1 MKKFLISALLISSLA
16 YAQGIIPSAN
26 MGMPIPQV
34 GVEPG
39 PQWATNI
46 NNSLQI
52 IDRHDHTPGN
62 GVQIT
67 PDGINIT
74 KDLPFNGNNATL
86 LRSSRYSAQGSPLS
100 GSLDL
105 GAVYVS
111 GVDLYYNDELGNQV
125 RITQNGSVTGVS
137 GSITGLVSPAS
148 ASYSPGTTTFIW
160 QSDVNTAANMDFE
173 SAILRN
179 GTASSFGLTLG
190 APTLTSDYAITLPL
204 LPANNSLMS
213 INTSGVITAGIGSF
227 DQSTITS
234 DGAVVKVPTGGI
246 TSTQIANN
254 TIVAG
259 NIANGAVGLP
269 ALASTVLQWNS
280 QTFTIT
286 TPGFNVRIAS
296 TANLG
301 LTGLAAIDGV
311 TPVGG
316 DLILA
321 KNQTTSA
328 QDGVYV
334 AASGAW
340 TRSTSYNTFTQLN
353 YAGVHVTAGTA
364 NTGLNWFQNNILTS
378 LSDNQSWSQSSTQP
392 FTVPANVNQ
401 IYVLAIGGGGAGG
414 AGGGSSTPAGGG
426 GGAGVLG
433 LVTSV
438 VIPAD
443 IINITVGFKGVGAAT
458 IGTLSGQNTVLS
470 GTSVLLT
477 FQGGGGGGSGGTS
490 QDGLD
495 SLSLGGQG
503 SSGGGGG
510 GSTGQG
516 VTARGGSNGAGGAGV
531 TSGAG
536 KSGGG
541 SLYLAAKAA
550 GGASQGGGGGGS
562 GFAIGGAGGTTN
574 AAGSN
579 APTADS
585 GAGGGGAG
593 GGGASTSAGG
603 NGASGKVTIYWL
615 GHP

>member
-1 MKKFLISALLISSLA
+1 MKKFLLSAFLISSFA
-16 YAQGIIPSAN
+16 YAAGTIPSAN

-39 PQWATNI
+39 PQWATDI
-46 NNSLQI
+46 NNSLTI

-148 ASYSPGTTTFIW
+148 ASYSPGTGTFIW

-179 GTASSFGLTLG
+179 GTASSFGLTLA

-280 QTFTIT
+280 ATFTIT
-286 TPGFNVRIAS
+286 TPGFNVRLAS

-321 KNQTTSA
+321 KNQTTSS

-340 TRSTSYNTFTQLN
+340 ARSTSYNTFTQLN
-353 YAGVHVTAGTA
+353 YAGVHVTAGTVS
-364 NTGLNWFQNNILTS
+364 TGLNYFQNNILTIIT
-378 LSDNQSWSQSSTQP
+378 DPQSWSQSQTQP
-392 FTVPANVNQ
+392 FVVPANVNYLYIQ
-401 IYVLAIGGGGAGG
+401 EC
-414 AGGGSSTPAGGG
+414 
-426 GGAGVLG
+426 
-433 LVTSV
+433 
-438 VIPAD
+438 
-443 IINITVGFKGVGAAT
+443 
-458 IGTLSGQNTVLS
+458 
-470 GTSVLLT
+470 
-477 FQGGGGGGSGGTS
+477 GGGGGGGGGFTAA
-490 QDGLD
+490 DPD
-495 SLSLGGQG
+495 
-503 SSGGGGG
+503 SGGGGG
-510 GSTGQG
+510 GSTPLQTFISVSPGDI
-516 VTARGGSNGAGGAGV
+516 VNITVGAKGFGGAGS
-531 TSGAG
+531 T
-536 KSGGG
+536 GGNG
-541 SLYLAAKAA
+541 VA
-550 GGASQGGGGGGS
+550 GGIGSDSNIKFGTSIILVKGGLGGGG
-562 GFAIGGAGGTTN
+562 AI
-574 AAGSN
+574 S
-579 APTADS
+579 
-585 GAGGGGAG
+585 GGGGAG
-593 GGGASTSAGG
+593 GNTYPGFVYTTGSEVLSGSAGVHLFTTVPAAATSTLLVGSGATVSAGGGGNGGSGFGPGASGGVANAVGANAVSAGGGGGGGGASSSGNGFAGG
-603 NGASGKVTIYWL
+603 NGSNGQVIISWL